1 MGNGMRIFSKFKNPE
16 RALMALGLLRNDEEI
31 NDLFC
36 YGVEGVHYQNNGDDT
51 VTLPDEQRLWLRR

>member
-36 YGVEGVHYQNNGDDT
+36 YGVEGVHYQNNGDGT
-51 VTLPDEQRLWLRR
+51 VTLPDE